1 MIGDET
7 EDRGSVPFTVADRIN
22 QVCDRF
28 ESDWRAGERPRIED
42 RLAGVTGPER
52 ILLVR
57 ELLAVELHWRRK
69 GGEQP
74 APGEYL
80 ERIPQ
85 GAEAV
90 HAAFGRTDTL
100 SVVAGPR
107 PDPHSPGEAVVSQ
120 ACGCPDQPD
129 THLPAPARASA
140 ISATTS

>member
-107 PDPHSPGEAVVSQ
+107 PESTLAGRGCCEPSMRLPGSTGHSLAGPG
-120 ACGCPDQPD
+120 
-129 THLPAPARASA
+129 RASA